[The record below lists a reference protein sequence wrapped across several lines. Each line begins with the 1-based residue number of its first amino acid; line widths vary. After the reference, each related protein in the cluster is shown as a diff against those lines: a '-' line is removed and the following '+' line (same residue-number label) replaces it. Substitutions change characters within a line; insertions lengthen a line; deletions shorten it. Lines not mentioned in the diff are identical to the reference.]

1 MQLKNKMK
9 SNKNGNKKLPIFIS
23 AAVTAVVS
31 MGNAA
36 STDSVEFNH
45 EYYTESDDRITVKY
59 TMLDIK
65 KDFGTDWSLSASF
78 SIDEITGGT
87 PIWDS
92 ISSPSPCT
100 DESGNYICDDPDKR
114 PGNLIGSPQ
123 TNLKDFVYRNIQMVD
138 KRKAGNI
145 SLTYRTPKRNE
156 WSFGVAYS
164 EEEDF
169 TSKEAS
175 LGYLHYIDETKNN
188 SLSFGIS
195 VQKNKSFFYFDEAWK
210 DMDILSAE
218 VSYTQIFNAKTLGQV
233 TLFRTR
239 QSKALTNPYQTVLRR
254 VNVLDDEPSLDPVYR
269 YYRAREVRPDVKDI
283 SGIALNGISEIKDG
297 LKVHA
302 HYRLYKDDWDILS
315 HTVNLKAYYNLTEK
329 IVLSPN
335 IRYYH
340 QSEASFYKG
349 HKDADFIF
357 SEREGYATSDERLG
371 CFHSWTA
378 AIGVESKLTEKWD
391 INFHVAGQKASY
403 GLDSYWVS
411 AGVKY
416 AF

>member
-1 MQLKNKMK
+1 MQLKN
-9 SNKNGNKKLPIFIS
+9 NKIPIFIS

-31 MGNAA
+31 MGQAA
-36 STDSVEFNH
+36 STDSVELNH
-45 EYYTESDDRITVKY
+45 EYYSESDDRIVVKY
-59 TMLDIK
+59 TMLDFK

-100 DESGNYICDDPDKR
+100 DESGNYICNDPEKR
-114 PGNLIGSPQ
+114 PGNLIGAPQ
-123 TNLKDFVYRNIQMVD
+123 TDLKDFVYRNIQMVD
-138 KRKAGNI
+138 KRNAGNI
-145 SLTYRTPKRNE
+145 SLTYRTAARNE
-156 WSFGVAYS
+156 WSFGIAYS

-175 LGYLHYIDETKNN
+175 LGYLHYLDESKNS

-195 VQKNKSFFYFDEAWK
+195 MQKNKSFFYFDEEWK
-210 DMDILSAE
+210 NMDILSAE
-218 VSYTQIFNAKTLGQV
+218 LSYTQIFNAKTLGRV
-233 TLFRTR
+233 TLFRTK

-254 VNVLDDEPSLDPVYR
+254 VNVLDDEPTLDPIYR
-269 YYRAREVRPDVKDI
+269 YYRAREIRPDVKNI
-283 SGIALNGISEIKDG
+283 SGIAINGISEVRDG

-315 HTVNLKAYYNLTEK
+315 HTVNLKAYYNITDK
-329 IVLSPN
+329 IILSPN
-335 IRYYH
+335 IRYYN
-340 QSEASFYKG
+340 QSAASFFKG
-349 HKDADFIF
+349 HTEEDFIF
-357 SEREGYATSDERLG
+357 SEKEGYATSDDRLSD
-371 CFHSWTA
+371 FHSFTFA
-378 AIGVESKLTEKWD
+378 VGLESKLTDKWD
-391 INFHVAGQKASY
+391 INFHVATQKTSY
-403 GLDSYWVS
+403 NLKSYWLS